1 MDLGLGRIGQIA
13 QGAADIEAS
22 IKFYTEVMGLRIA
35 LRPQPGMVFFD
46 CAGQYLLVEKA
57 QGGAHYGPGSV
68 LYFDCHDLA
77 LCVRE
82 LEARGVTFTH
92 KPHRIAQMP
101 AYDLWMAFFEDPDK
115 HLLALQMRAPKGYEW
130 PKS

>member
-13 QGAADIEAS
+13 YGAADIEAS
-22 IKFYTEVMGLRIA
+22 VGFYSEVMGLKIA
-35 LRPQPGMVFFD
+35 LRPHPGMVFFD

-57 QGGAHYGPGSV
+57 NKPEDIRVGSV
-68 LYFDCHDLA
+68 LYFDVHDLA

-82 LEARGVTFTH
+82 LESRGVTFVH

-115 HLLALQMRAPKGYEW
+115 HLLALQMQAPKGYDW

>member
-13 QGAADIEAS
+13 QSAADIEAS
-22 IKFYTEVMGLRIA
+22 VKFYTEVMGLRIA

-57 QGGAHYGPGSV
+57 QGGEHYGPGSV

-77 LCVRE
+77 VAVRE
-82 LEARGVTFTH
+82 MESRGVTFTH
-92 KPHRIAQMP
+92 KPQRIAQMP
-101 AYDLWMAFFEDPDK
+101 SYDLWMAFFEDPDK
-115 HLLALQMRAPKGYEW
+115 HLLALQMRAPKGYTW
-130 PKS
+130 PQN